1 MSIRRVRKR
10 DGREVPFDK
19 HKVKEAVLAA
29 QAAVGEADDGLAGE
43 VADLV
48 ELTLARYYSGQ
59 RNGGADEGF
68 FSEDDEAGVRAEAI
82 PDIEEIQDLVEKALI
97 EMGRA
102 AASKAYILY
111 RDRRARARD
120 ALTVHATAGQESAL
134 RSLRVR
140 ESGGSVPWSK
150 ARIVAAL
157 VEEAELGR
165 ELAEEVA
172 NRVEERVLKSGT
184 KRLSTTLVREL
195 VDNELVV
202 MGLESALARHEP
214 VALPRHDL
222 RLLLEHGP
230 AALPQSS
237 GPPRVA
243 SGERIADGGVEGV
256 IAGEI
261 LSRFALDD
269 LLGEAA
275 AERHLA
281 GDYEVC
287 DLGRPHLHLVQA
299 IPAELYLRGQPG
311 ARAAYELLD
320 QLAGLCASV
329 SRGLVL
335 EGPAGVLA
343 PLAKG
348 ARADSFS
355 ALVGWLAALRA
366 VAHSAGRRIDLA
378 SPIGRSPGI
387 LLRTLEALVE
397 LDEASPGGPLP
408 RVFLDRVELRA
419 LLVSDAAARAVVERL
434 MTIGALIVT
443 WSRDEERFAG
453 PGCRRRGREQGALA
467 CGGAVALNLSRV
479 ARIAGPWREDLA
491 LEHLSLLVEESVDTL
506 SGLARFQRDHRASRS
521 GEARGRVAYALT
533 PVGLREALRT
543 LGDGELRP
551 QQGARLLGF
560 MSEAARRFSADRGL
574 SVTLTPFFG
583 ERAAR
588 RFARLD
594 QKGNRASQ
602 QLLFGEIRSRDVESG
617 EAYSSGFSLGGVEF
631 ASGRAAAELLSTVPV
646 GSWASAAERSAPL
659 RDTEQPLL
667 VAWERFD
674 SLRVQRREGTSSGSD
689 LGSSSATLF
698 Q

>member
-1 MSIRRVRKR
+1 MTIRRVRKR

-19 HKVKEAVLAA
+19 LKVTNAVLSA
-29 QAAVGEADDGLAGE
+29 QSAVGESDDGLAGE

-59 RNGGADEGF
+59 RSGVADEGF
-68 FSEDDEAGVRAEAI
+68 FSTDAEGGVRAEAI

-111 RDRRARARD
+111 RDRRARARE
-120 ALTVHATAGQESAL
+120 ALTVHPSAGQESSL
-134 RSLRVR
+134 RALRVR

-157 VEEAELGR
+157 VEEAELNR

-172 NRVEERVLKSGT
+172 GRVEERVLKSGT

-195 VDNELVV
+195 VDNELVA

-230 AALPQSS
+230 SVVPQSG
-237 GPPRVA
+237 GPPRVPA
-243 SGERIADGGVEGV
+243 GERIADGSVEGV
-256 IAGEI
+256 IGGEI

-281 GDYEVC
+281 GDFEVC
-287 DLGRPHLHLVQA
+287 DLNRPHLHLVQS
-299 IPAELYLRGQPG
+299 IPADLYLRGQPG

-335 EGPAGVLA
+335 EAPAGLLA

-348 ARADSFS
+348 VRADSFS
-355 ALVGWLAALRA
+355 ALAGWLAAVRA

-397 LDEASPGGPLP
+397 LDQASPGGPLP
-408 RVFLDRVELRA
+408 RVFLDRVELRG
-419 LLVSDAAARAVVERL
+419 LLVSHVAARPVVERL
-434 MTIGALIVT
+434 MSIGALIVT

-467 CGGAVALNLSRV
+467 CGGTIALNLARV
-479 ARIAGPWREDLA
+479 AHRAGPWREDLA
-491 LEHLSLLVEESVDTL
+491 LEHLALLVEESIDTL
-506 SGLARFQRDHRASRS
+506 AELARFQRDQRASRS

-560 MSEAARRFSADRGL
+560 LSEAARRFSADRGL

-594 QKGNRASQ
+594 QKGIRSNQ
-602 QLLFGEIRSRDVESG
+602 QLLFGDVRSRELETGDG
-617 EAYSSGFSLGGVEF
+617 YSSGFTLGGVEH
-631 ASGRAAAELLSTVPV
+631 ASGRAAAELLSTIPV
-646 GSWASAAERSAPL
+646 GCWTSIVDRSAQL

-674 SLRVQRREGTSSGSD
+674 SLRVQRREGSRSASD
-689 LGSSSATLF
+689 QGETSATLF
-698 Q
+698 